1 MSKNRP
7 LDACFRHGPGARQ
20 LRLALALSTAL
31 GTSLGIAPAAAAPDG
46 PAVVGG
52 RATVTLGTT
61 TQVRQSSQRAII
73 DWRSFSLGRD
83 ERFEVFQPNS
93 NALLL
98 NRVTGGQASHLDGT
112 VSANGQVVFI
122 NPAGVLIGRNAR
134 IDAAGLI
141 ATTSDIRN
149 ADFMAGRLAFSQA
162 SSVEGASVENEGI
175 INVADDG
182 YAVLSAAMVSNTGAV
197 NARLGSIVLGGA
209 EAFTLD
215 LEGDGLLSYRMA
227 EGSVPAAVQNSGS
240 LSAAGG
246 TVLLT
251 AASVRNVIGSVINT
265 DGIIEAQGVRN
276 VGGRIMVVAEG
287 GDVSVGGMLDAS
299 SATGRGGSIA
309 IDGNTIEVDDATI
322 RADGATGGGA
332 VRIGAMTANAD
343 HRATSTVS
351 IGTGAVVSAD
361 ATVSGNGG
369 RLDFLSATKTSFDGQ
384 GSARGAGSGN
394 GGAAEISSVQK
405 LELTGFV
412 DLTAQAGL
420 VGTLLLDPVDVRI
433 VSGSALDESATTET
447 LIGTGYLLGQLAVA
461 DVSISTNSRQGPV
474 PGSIFIDAPINYIG
488 SATRNLTF
496 ISTANINVN
505 SNITS
510 AIAPL
515 NLKFYLGSGGG
526 SLVLNSTLSLST
538 GSLRVF
544 SDNNINLVP
553 GSATS
558 VAANNIVLGPNNSI
572 SASEIKIVT
581 LGTFTNSL
589 PFEFN
594 GNFSIES
601 GGGVNL
607 QASLMASGNID
618 IQTSSS
624 LSVGSSVSAGGN
636 IFMRSGGGTGFF
648 IGSDGSITAGS
659 AANPEIVL
667 VGVTGFQNTAGSTA
681 VSAATGRYL
690 IYAPNYNNAN
700 TTDLGGLTGTPQYNH
715 MYDGPEQIAGAG
727 NRLFFAQ
734 EAFATVT
741 VNNVSRQYGQ
751 NALFGGTVSGLVQ
764 GDSLTD
770 FGTITY
776 TSLALPTSNV
786 GTYAINA
793 QAFNP
798 LNYTITYVTGQL
810 QITPAPLTVRANDF
824 SRLTGQ
830 ANPNF
835 TASFQGLRLGDSM
848 SVVSGLTYATSAT
861 PSSAPGSYD
870 IEVFGGE
877 AQNYAISYV
886 QGNLSINSLPAA
898 FGGGSGSGSGLP
910 TSVTSPPPPPP
921 PPGAPPPPPP
931 PGSGAGF
938 GAGTP
943 PPAGVPPAS
952 APTASVLNQT
962 MTVAS
967 FDGAPPPPPS
977 SQPFGAPPP
986 APNNGGTSTAS
997 QPSQTTDRDGTP
1009 PADENPQ
1016 PGPVENQGPAPAPDQ
1031 AVVANDKGGAVQKA
1045 PPPPEGDK
1053 PPPREDGASGSAD
1066 EETATPL
1073 IPGILAQVPRGGQA
1087 TAGGATGLQSNFPNL
1102 GRAW

>member
-1 MSKNRP
+1 MSKIRSLN
-7 LDACFRHGPGARQ
+7 ACARRSCGTRQ
-20 LRLALALSTAL
+20 LRFVLALSTAL
-31 GTSLGIAPAAAAPDG
+31 GTSLGIAPAVASPDG
-46 PAVVGG
+46 PTVMGG
-52 RATVTLGTT
+52 QATVTLGTT
-61 TQVRQSSQRAII
+61 TQVRQTSRRAII

-93 NALLL
+93 HALLL
-98 NRVTGGQASHLDGT
+98 NRVTGGQASRLDGT

-141 ATTSDIRN
+141 ATTSDIGN
-149 ADFMAGRLAFSQA
+149 ADFMRGMLNFTRASPEAGA
-162 SSVEGASVENEGI
+162 VVENAGI
-175 INVADDG
+175 INVAEDG

-197 NARLGSIVLGGA
+197 NARLGNIVLGGA
-209 EAFTLD
+209 NAFTLD

-227 EGSVPAAVQNSGS
+227 EGSVPAEVQNSGR
-240 LSAAGG
+240 LSADGG
-246 TVLLT
+246 SVLLT
-251 AASVRNVIGSVINT
+251 AASVQNVIGSVINT
-265 DGIIEAQGVRN
+265 DGIIEARGVRN

-287 GDVSVGGMLDAS
+287 GDVSLSGTVDAS
-299 SATGRGGSIA
+299 SSTRRGGNIA
-309 IDGNTIEVDDATI
+309 IDADTIEVDDATI
-322 RADGATGGGA
+322 RADGAMGGGA

-433 VSGSALDESATTET
+433 VSGGSLDTSSTTET

-461 DVSISTNSRQGPV
+461 DVSISTNDRQGPV

-488 SATRNLTF
+488 SATRNLSF

-505 SNITS
+505 SDITS

-515 NLKFYLGSGGG
+515 NLKFNLGSGGG
-526 SLVLNSTLSLST
+526 SLILNSNISLNS
-538 GSLRVF
+538 GFMQVF
-544 SDNNINLVP
+544 SNNNINIV
-553 GSATS
+553 GGGATS
-558 VAANNIVLGPNNSI
+558 LLGNSILLGQNNSVSGSGI
-572 SASEIKIVT
+572 QIVT
-581 LGTFTNSL
+581 LGTFTNSVPL
-589 PFEFN
+589 EFN
-594 GNFSIES
+594 GNFSVQSS
-601 GGGVNL
+601 GSANL
-607 QASLMASGNID
+607 SFAIMASGNID
-618 IQTSSS
+618 IQSSSS
-624 LSVGSSVSAGGN
+624 LSVSDQVSAGGN
-636 IFMRSGGGTGFF
+636 ILMRSGGGTGFF
-648 IGSDGSITAGS
+648 IGSDASITAGS

-667 VGVTGFQNTAGSTA
+667 VGVTRFQNTAGSTA
-681 VSAATGRYL
+681 VSAPTGRYL
-690 IYAPNYNNAN
+690 IYAPAYNDPNK
-700 TTDLGGLTGTPQYNH
+700 TDLGGLSGTPLYNH
-715 MYDGPEQIAGAG
+715 IYDGPEVIAGTG
-727 NRLFFAQ
+727 NRLIFAQ
-734 EAFATVT
+734 QAFASVT
-741 VNNVSRQYGQ
+741 VGNDSRQYGQ
-751 NALFGGTVSGLVQ
+751 FNGYSVNVGGLVN
-764 GDSLTD
+764 GDTPLT
-770 FGTITY
+770 FGQISFS
-776 TSLALPTSNV
+776 TSATSSSGV
-786 GTYAINA
+786 GTYTVSA
-793 QAFNP
+793 QAVNP
-798 LNYTITYVTGQL
+798 LNYTIAYTDGQL
-810 QITPAPLTVRANDF
+810 AITPAPLTIRANDF
-824 SRLTGQ
+824 SRQSGQ

-835 TASFQGLRLGDSM
+835 TASYTGLLFGDPM
-848 SVVSGLTYATSAT
+848 SVVQGLTFSTTANSTSPA
-861 PSSAPGSYD
+861 GSYVID
-870 IEVFGGE
+870 VSGGQ
-877 AQNYAISYV
+877 AQNYVINYV
-886 QGNLSINSLPAA
+886 QGNLSVTGAPPV
-898 FGGGSGSGSGLP
+898 FGGGSGPGLP
-910 TSVTSPPPPPP
+910 GSVTAPPPPPP

-1009 PADENPQ
+1009 PAEENPQ